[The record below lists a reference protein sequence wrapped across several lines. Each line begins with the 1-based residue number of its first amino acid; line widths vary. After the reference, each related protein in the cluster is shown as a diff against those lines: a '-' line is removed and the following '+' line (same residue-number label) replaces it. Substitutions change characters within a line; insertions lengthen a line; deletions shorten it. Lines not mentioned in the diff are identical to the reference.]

1 MEKPLDFLQ
10 NDGCLYKE
18 DCVYDAA
25 PKPFAYDCAHYEAVM
40 AIRRREME
48 QMKGLVR
55 TPGCDAQYIIRALDD
70 PAAAPCG
77 HCANCLGRP
86 IFPENVSFE
95 AWQAA
100 AKYVDGMVPILEPR
114 KRWPAF
120 GKRKAGKIQY
130 QNRMGICLSKYGD
143 PGPGELARQG
153 KYAAPPRFSDAL
165 MGEECQAAASAD
177 PRK

>member
-1 MEKPLDFLQ
+1 M
-10 NDGCLYKE
+10 
-18 DCVYDAA
+18 YDAS
-25 PKPFAYDCAHYEAVM
+25 PKPFAYDRAYYEAVT

-48 QMKGLVR
+48 QMKGLVW

-70 PAAAPCG
+70 TAAAACG

-86 IFPENVSFE
+86 IFPEDVSFE

-100 AKYVDGMVPILEPR
+100 AEYVDGMVLTNEPR

-143 PGPGELARQG
+143 PGLGELARQG
-153 KYAAPPRFSDAL
+153 KYAAFLRCPDGRRAPGCCFR
-165 MGEECQAAASAD
+165 
-177 PRK
+177 